1 MDRDFNKRPIAITI
15 DHRESR
21 SPVVAALR
29 ASAGVAAT
37 FARLD
42 CGDYLIDNRFL
53 VERKTLPD
61 LIESIKSGRLF
72 DQALRLAAVEQWRPA
87 LILEG
92 TARDIEGSAM
102 RWEAVQGALVTVSLF
117 IGLPVLRTRSAG
129 ETVGTFLSIAR
140 QGRTVAGGALPRRGA
155 RPKGKRALQSH
166 ILQSLPRVG
175 AERAARLLDRFGSVE
190 AVIRAGD
197 AELKEVDGIGQRTA
211 RCIRWAV
218 EESRGPYAV
227 DGGRRCLV

>member
-1 MDRDFNKRPIAITI
+1 MEADFVKRPIAITI

-29 ASAGVAAT
+29 ESAEFATT

-72 DQALRLAAVEQWRPA
+72 DQALRLASVEQWRPA

-92 TARDIEGSAM
+92 TARDIEGSGM
-102 RWEAVQGALVTVSLF
+102 RWEAVQGAMVTVSLF
-117 IGLPVLRTRSAG
+117 IGLPVLRTRSAR
-129 ETVGTFLSIAR
+129 ETVGTFLFIAR
-140 QGRTVAGGALPRRGA
+140 QGRTVASGALPRRGA

-166 ILQSLPRVG
+166 ILQRLPRVG
-175 AERAARLLDRFGSVE
+175 PKAAATAARPVRLR
-190 AVIRAGD
+190 
-197 AELKEVDGIGQRTA
+197 
-211 RCIRWAV
+211 
-218 EESRGPYAV
+218 RGGHP
-227 DGGRRCLV
+227 G

>member
-1 MDRDFNKRPIAITI
+1 MEVDFDKRSIAITI

-21 SPVVAALR
+21 SPVMTALR
-29 ASAGVAAT
+29 ESTEFTAT
-37 FARLD
+37 FTHLTL
-42 CGDYLIDNRFL
+42 GDYLIDNRFL

-92 TARDIEGSAM
+92 TARDIEGSGM

-117 IGLPVLRTRSAG
+117 IGLPVLRTRSAR
-129 ETVGTFLSIAR
+129 ETVNTFGFIAR
-140 QGRTVAGGALPRRGA
+140 QGRTVASGALQRRGA

-190 AVIRAGD
+190 AVIRACD
-197 AELKEVDGIGQRTA
+197 AELKEVEGIGPRTA

-218 EESRGPYAV
+218 EENGSNYVV
-227 DGGRRCLV
+227 DGGLG

>member
-1 MDRDFNKRPIAITI
+1 MDRDFVKRPITITI

-29 ASAGVAAT
+29 ESTGIAT
-37 FARLD
+37 TLARLD

-72 DQALRLAAVEQWRPA
+72 DQALRLAAVQQWRPA

-92 TARDIEGSAM
+92 TARDIEGSGM
-102 RWEAVQGALVTVSLF
+102 RWEALQGALVTVSLF
-117 IGLPVLRTRSAG
+117 IGLPVLRTRSAR
-129 ETVGTFLSIAR
+129 ETVNTFRFVAR
-140 QGRTVAGGALPRRGA
+140 QGRTVASGALPRRGA

-190 AVIRAGD
+190 AVIRACD
-197 AELKEVDGIGQRTA
+197 AELKEVEGIGPRTA

-218 EESRGPYAV
+218 EERGGEYVAT
-227 DGGRRCLV
+227 

>member
-1 MDRDFNKRPIAITI
+1 MSNDFANYRVPVIIDDREARSLPIKEFRDAPEFTLNI
-15 DHRESR
+15 
-21 SPVVAALR
+21 
-29 ASAGVAAT
+29 
-37 FARLD
+37 ARLPV
-42 CGDYLIDNRFL
+42 GDYLVDNRFL
-53 VERKTLPD
+53 MERKTLPD

-72 DQALRLAAVEQWRPA
+72 DQALRLVAVENWRPA

-92 TARDIEGSAM
+92 TARDIEGSGM

-117 IGLPVLRTRSAG
+117 IGLPILRARSVRD
-129 ETVGTFLSIAR
+129 TVSTLLFVAR
-140 QGRTVAGGALPRRGA
+140 QGRTVASGALQRRGA

-190 AVIRAGD
+190 AVLRACD
-197 AELKEVDGIGQRTA
+197 TELREVDGIGPHTA

-218 EESRGPYAV
+218 EENGGHYVADIGRGCPV
-227 DGGRRCLV
+227 